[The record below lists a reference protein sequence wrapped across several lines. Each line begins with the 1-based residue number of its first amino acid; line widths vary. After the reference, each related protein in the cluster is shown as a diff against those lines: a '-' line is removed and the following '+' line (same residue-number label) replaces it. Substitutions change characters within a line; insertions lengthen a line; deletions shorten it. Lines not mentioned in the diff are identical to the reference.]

1 MRTQDQNQSAN
12 SKSVAPGMIA
22 RLLTQSSESLDH
34 KTVTSLREAREAALR
49 RHSVRQPVLALDTGH
64 LAHWFIPHST
74 HQWVAAVV
82 LLLVIVA
89 GATSYWDHSREYEMS
104 HLDLAILTDDL
115 PIEVFVDN

>member
-1 MRTQDQNQSAN
+1 
-12 SKSVAPGMIA
+12 
-22 RLLTQSSESLDH
+22 
-34 KTVTSLREAREAALR
+34 
-49 RHSVRQPVLALDTGH
+49 
-64 LAHWFIPHST
+64 
-74 HQWVAAVV
+74 VAAVV